1 MVAKQSCL
9 LWPVIWLQRSKL
21 DERCF
26 ETSVSLPRRDC
37 KVFSVRVDH
46 ISVSFHS
53 MCAADMEGG
62 TEEWVKHK
70 RVYVLHNSFKE
81 ICLFLSTWN
90 AAVEQRGQLIHWWLE
105 CQRIY
110 CKVLRHCNSAV
121 NLLTW
126 QDIAVKP
133 AISVISNMS
142 PPSPPPPPPPILTV
156 IFESELACSL
166 ESAAISTNLT

>member
-1 MVAKQSCL
+1 MNAVSRPLFRCPAEITRCFLYEFITFQCL
-9 LWPVIWLQRSKL
+9 FTVCVLQRWK
-21 DERCF
+21 
-26 ETSVSLPRRDC
+26 
-37 KVFSVRVDH
+37 
-46 ISVSFHS
+46 
-53 MCAADMEGG
+53 
-62 TEEWVKHK
+62 EELKDDVKHK
-70 RVYVLHNSFKE
+70 PVYVLHNSFKE

-121 NLLTW
+121 NLLAW
-126 QDIAVKP
+126 QDITVNP